1 MTGENNMRYNWLDK
15 QDKNNI
21 IDIHENLMKYA
32 DVFEFFRKIGKEYIS
47 GWRMYCCGHN
57 KNNRSIFQVF
67 SEEFINDIASIVN
80 RKLSETGGELVLEVM
95 AGDGKLSEFL
105 RPRINGT
112 LITTD
117 SMRWESVKY
126 PDFIEELNAEDAI
139 NKYNPDIIIMC
150 WEPYMSRL
158 GVKLAK
164 EGRKLLWI
172 GEGSGGCC
180 GGFDYEYE
188 DDPVGIYY
196 GSKFA
201 LAMTDYVWS
210 GEIDLGRHTDIIL
223 FNFGE
228 EYKNEY

>member
-1 MTGENNMRYNWLDK
+1 VRFNYLDK

-32 DVFEFFRKIGKEYIS
+32 DIFEFFRKMEKEYSS
-47 GWRMYCCGHN
+47 GWFMYCRGHN
-57 KNNRSIFQVF
+57 KNNRPIFQVL
-67 SEEFINDIASIVN
+67 SEEFVNDIASIVN
-80 RKLSETGGELVLEVM
+80 RKLSETGGNLVLEVM

-105 RPRINGT
+105 RPKINGT

-117 SMRWESVKY
+117 SMIWESIIR
-126 PDFIEELNAEDAI
+126 PDFVEPLGAKKAIE
-139 NKYNPDIIIMC
+139 KYNPDIIIMC
-150 WEPYMSRL
+150 WEPYGSRI
-158 GVKLAK
+158 GVELAK
-164 EGRKLLWI
+164 KGHSLIWI

-188 DDPVGIYY
+188 DDPAGIYY

-201 LAMTDYVWS
+201 LARTDYVWS
-210 GEIDLGRHTDIIL
+210 GEYDFGRHTDIIL

-228 EYKNEY
+228 KYRNEY